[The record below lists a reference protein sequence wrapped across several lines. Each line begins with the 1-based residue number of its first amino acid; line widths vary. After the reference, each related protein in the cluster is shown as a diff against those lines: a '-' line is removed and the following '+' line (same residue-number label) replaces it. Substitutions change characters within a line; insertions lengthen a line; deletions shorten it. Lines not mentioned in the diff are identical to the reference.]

1 MTIPARN
8 DLPDIAT
15 SLFQDGAFVV
25 TYYESPEPGR
35 PREHR
40 HAARISCL
48 TPKGEAALE
57 YADMLDQLVL
67 EAHSR
72 ATTRLGDA
80 EHAEIIW
87 RRRGELLDP
96 AELEPCFEGLVAQGY
111 LRQTASGYAVTPAG
125 EAAVAAYDEAHPTWT
140 GNFRVINPSGIDR
153 RTRDEARELAERRRQ
168 EALRTAEDRCP

>member
-1 MTIPARN
+1 MTLPERN

-15 SLFQDGAFVV
+15 RLLRDGGFVV
-25 TYYESPEPGR
+25 TCYEPQEPGG
-35 PREHR
+35 PRQHR
-40 HAARISCL
+40 HPARISCL

-67 EAHSR
+67 EAYSR
-72 ATTRLGDA
+72 VTTKLRDS

-125 EAAVAAYDEAHPTWT
+125 EAAVTAYHEAHPTWT

-153 RTRDEARELAERRRQ
+153 RTRDEARELARRRHQ
-168 EALRTAEDRCP
+168 EALRTAEDRRL